1 MEWPNELLR
10 SHCDVLILS
19 SGSFRAKDTALS
31 VVEEIYYPNS
41 INTGLFYSIFK
52 TLDNRIII
60 FDTYRDRV
68 FIYSVQ
74 ATIFLQ
80 FCIAI
85 VRTLMVA
92 TGAVECGYPWQNCLG
107 TFIFIEAP
115 FLILFLDFYLKS
127 YSKPSKAKDSSKL
140 EQTNG
145 QITNGNTKKID

>member
-1 MEWPNELLR
+1 M
-10 SHCDVLILS
+10 
-19 SGSFRAKDTALS
+19 
-31 VVEEIYYPNS
+31 
-41 INTGLFYSIFK
+41 
-52 TLDNRIII
+52 
-60 FDTYRDRV
+60 
-68 FIYSVQ
+68 YSVHE
-74 ATIFLQ
+74 TIFLQ

-127 YSKPSKAKDSSKL
+127 YSKPSKAKASSKL

>member
-10 SHCDVLILS
+10 SHCDVLILP

-31 VVEEIYYPNS
+31 VVEEIHYLNS
-41 INTGLFYSIFK
+41 INTGLFYLIFK
-52 TLDNRIII
+52 NLENPQIIYI
-60 FDTYRDRV
+60 LSNVY
-68 FIYSVQ
+68 IPYSCNV
-74 ATIFLQ
+74 FLQ

-127 YSKPSKAKDSSKL
+127 YSKPSKAKASSKL

>member
-41 INTGLFYSIFK
+41 INTGLLYLIFEN
-52 TLDNRIII
+52 LDNPHI
-60 FDTYRDRV
+60 TYRDWV
-68 FIYSVQ
+68 FICSVH

-127 YSKPSKAKDSSKL
+127 YSKPSKAKASSKL

>member
-41 INTGLFYSIFK
+41 INTGLFYLIFK
-52 TLDNRIII
+52 NLDHHKGIGCS
-60 FDTYRDRV
+60 
-68 FIYSVQ
+68 YSHYMQ
-74 ATIFLQ
+74 RFFLQ

-127 YSKPSKAKDSSKL
+127 YSKPSKAKASSKV